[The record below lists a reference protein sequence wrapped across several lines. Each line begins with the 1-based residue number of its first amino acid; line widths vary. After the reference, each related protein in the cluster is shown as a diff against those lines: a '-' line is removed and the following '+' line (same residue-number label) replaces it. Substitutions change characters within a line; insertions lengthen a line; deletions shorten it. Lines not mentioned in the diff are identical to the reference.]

1 MLGDAARAQTVRSI
15 AAAQTDRGVVPWVPG
30 GKWDPWDHV
39 ECAMALDTGG
49 LHAEALA
56 AYRHL
61 ARTQRHDGAWACPIV
76 GGDRSTEVLD
86 SNAATYIATGAW
98 HHYLCTHDE
107 GALHELWPVVERG
120 IDFTLDLQMPS
131 GAIAWARNLKGEA
144 GDHALLA
151 GCSCIV
157 INIRSALQVAHKLG
171 ETKPDW
177 ELSLSS
183 LVDSIRDGDH
193 LFADRSRYSMDW
205 YYPLLSGVL
214 EGNAVR
220 ARVAERWDTFV
231 VEGLGAR
238 CVDDRPWI
246 TSAETAELCIALHT
260 YGLTDEAASLFDW
273 IQYQRLDDGSYW
285 TGATFPDG
293 RNFPNER
300 TTWSAAAIVL
310 ANDVMTGRG
319 PIAEIFSGEALAP
332 LPTGQTPARA
342 AFAPV
347 PRE

>member
-1 MLGDAARAQTVRSI
+1 MLGDRQRSQTVRSI
-15 AAAQTDRGVVPWVPG
+15 AAAQTNEGIVPWVPG

-39 ECAMALDTGG
+39 ECAMALDSGG
-49 LHAEALA
+49 LHDHARA

-61 ARTQRHDGAWACPIV
+61 ARAQRHDGAWACPIV
-76 GGDRSTEVLD
+76 GGDRATEVLD
-86 SNAATYIATGAW
+86 SNAATYLATGVW
-98 HHYLCTHDE
+98 HHFLCTGDE

-120 IDFTLDLQMPS
+120 IDFALDLQMTN
-131 GAIAWARNLKGEA
+131 GAIAWARDPKGGA

-157 INIRSALQVAHKLG
+157 INLRSALRLAHEMG
-171 ETKPDW
+171 EEKPDW

-183 LVDSIRDGDH
+183 LVDAIRAGDD

-214 EGNAVR
+214 DVQTAH
-220 ARVAERWDTFV
+220 ARIAERWDTFI

-260 YGLTDEAASLFDW
+260 YGMTDEAVALFDW
-273 IQYQRLDDGSYW
+273 IQYQRHEDGSYW

-310 ANDVMTGRG
+310 ADDVMTGRG
-319 PIAEIFSGEALAP
+319 PIAEVFSGEALAP
-332 LPTGQTPARA
+332 LPNGLD
-342 AFAPV
+342 PV
-347 PRE
+347 PYSP